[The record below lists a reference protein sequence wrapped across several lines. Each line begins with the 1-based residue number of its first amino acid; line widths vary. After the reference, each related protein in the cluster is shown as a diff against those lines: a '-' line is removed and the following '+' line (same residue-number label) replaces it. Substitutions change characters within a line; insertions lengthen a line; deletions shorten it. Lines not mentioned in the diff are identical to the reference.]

1 MNPIL
6 TFVVPCYN
14 SEAYMRRCI
23 DSLLQPGNTDVEVV
37 VVNDGSSDGTA
48 WIADQYAARFPTQVR
63 AVHKSNGGHGSAIN
77 AGLAAATGTYFKV
90 VDSDDWLDSH
100 ALDEVLGLLRRLER
114 DGESLDVLI
123 TNFVYEKAGKR
134 IKRSV
139 SYRRA
144 LPRKRIFGWNET
156 HSFRSWQYLLMHSIT
171 YRTQL
176 LRDCELHVPEHSFYV
191 DNYFAFIPLTRV
203 HKLYYLDVD
212 FYRYYIGRSDQSV
225 NERVMIGRIDQQINI
240 NMLMIEH
247 LSATQ
252 KSGRCPRSRALHG
265 ALRSTGD
272 GGIVGSSC
280 SRWHPAVAGEE
291 EHSVAQDRQFEPR
304 DLRSYEAYTAR
315 HSRGAVRQDRK
326 RGNAC
331 GLRCRAIVRGIQ
343 LTSVSDGD
351 SGRRRRRGT
360 LEP

>member
-48 WIADQYAARFPTQVR
+48 WIADEYVARFPTQVH

-90 VDSDDWLDSH
+90 VDSDDWLDKQ
-100 ALDEVLGLLRRLER
+100 ALEEVLGLLRSLER
-114 DGESLDVLI
+114 RGESLDVLI

-144 LPRKRIFGWNET
+144 LPRNRIFGWNET

-176 LRDCELHVPEHSFYV
+176 LRDCQLQVPERSFYV
-191 DNYFAFIPLTRV
+191 DNYFAFIPLSRV

-247 LSATQ
+247 LSGAQ
-252 KSGRCPRSRALHG
+252 KSGSLPKKLERYMVHYAALVTVVSSVLLVRDGSPASLAKKAVLWEKIATLNPEIYARMKRTPLGVLAAHSG
-265 ALRSTGD
+265 KAANTGMR
-272 GGIVGSSC
+272 VGYD
-280 SRWHPAVAGEE
+280 VARVFVG
-291 EHSVAQDRQFEPR
+291 F
-304 DLRSYEAYTAR
+304 
-315 HSRGAVRQDRK
+315 
-326 RGNAC
+326 N
-331 GLRCRAIVRGIQ
+331 
-343 LTSVSDGD
+343 
-351 SGRRRRRGT
+351 
-360 LEP
+360 

>member
-252 KSGRCPRSRALHG
+252 KSGTLPKKLKRYMVHYAALVTVVSSVLLVRDG
-265 ALRSTGD
+265 TPQSLEKKSTLWRKIASLNPEIYARMRHTPL
-272 GGIVGSSC
+272 GILAAQSGKTANVGM
-280 SRWHPAVAGEE
+280 RVGYDVARLFVG
-291 EHSVAQDRQFEPR
+291 F
-304 DLRSYEAYTAR
+304 
-315 HSRGAVRQDRK
+315 
-326 RGNAC
+326 N
-331 GLRCRAIVRGIQ
+331 
-343 LTSVSDGD
+343 
-351 SGRRRRRGT
+351 
-360 LEP
+360 